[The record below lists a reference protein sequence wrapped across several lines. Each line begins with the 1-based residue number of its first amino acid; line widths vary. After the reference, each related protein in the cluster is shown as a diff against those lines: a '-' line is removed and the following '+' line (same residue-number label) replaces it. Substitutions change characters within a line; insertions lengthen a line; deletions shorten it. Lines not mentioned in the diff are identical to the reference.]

1 MLDQDDIQKI
11 KETVLTFLN
20 KATVSPINIDV
31 NSSESEGD
39 DNFEKKDL
47 VNLNIKLSEPQIL
60 IGERGQTLFETQRLL
75 KIILNKKLQKNFYL
89 NLDINDYKNKKVEY
103 LKDLANDLANE
114 VSITK
119 KEKVLIP
126 MSSYERRIIHA
137 ELAQRPDIITES
149 QGDGIDR
156 HIVIK
161 SK

>member
-103 LKDLANDLANE
+103 LKDLAKDLANE

-161 SK
+161 LK